1 MASATRFRGSAMVDQ
16 EWLETCVTAGEF
28 LYGIYPAAV
37 LEKLYE
43 RKKGCSISS
52 AQIRECVEKSGAI
65 MMEYVEGALLDTG
78 EYAGSEGFLYPVQ
91 AKGQLRKVM
100 ERADRDGNPYAAN
113 HLSEDEHIE
122 LLRMQEDVE
131 FYIPSEHEIS
141 ELVENGCIRTPEM
154 NAFEAFVKKAGGDP
168 AFLLQMWP
176 LVSTDRLDTM
186 EALQYAISH
195 AFPGG
200 RAPSMEEANRAVAR
214 IQDYLNSINL
224 RGRRGWAPNALLKK
238 MGPLKKMSVISPGSV
253 HAAKMFREMEPQ
265 LQAMGAKVDYSSID
279 TCTTIGEYGERRVV
293 KVGRNDPC
301 PCGSGLKYKR
311 CHGK

>member
-1 MASATRFRGSAMVDQ
+1 MVNQ

-37 LEKLYE
+37 LKKLYE
-43 RKKGCSISS
+43 RKKGCTISS
-52 AQIRECVEKSGAI
+52 ETLRECVEKSDAI

-78 EYAGSEGFLYPVQ
+78 EYVGSEGFLYPVQ
-91 AKGQLRKVM
+91 AQGQLRKVM

-113 HLSEDEHIE
+113 HLSEDEHFD
-122 LLRMQEDVE
+122 LLEKQDDVE
-131 FYIPSEHEIS
+131 FYIPSEREIS
-141 ELVENGCIRTPEM
+141 ELVENGCIRTPAM
-154 NAFEAFVKKAGGDP
+154 TAFESFVRKAGADP
-168 AFLLQMWP
+168 AFIIEMWP

-186 EALQYAISH
+186 EAVQYAMGH
-195 AFPGG
+195 AFAGP
-200 RAPSMEEANRAVAR
+200 APSMEAVNKALAF

-224 RGRRGWAPNALLKK
+224 RGRRGWAPNALRKK
-238 MGPLKKMSVISPGSV
+238 MGPLKEMPVISPGSV
-253 HAAKMFREMEPQ
+253 HAAQKFREMEPQ
-265 LQAMGAKVDYSSID
+265 LQAMGVKVDYSSID